1 MTNATKLKALKPLLI
16 AVGLIYIF
24 GIYAMMQL
32 MPESWTWAPRQPEYE
47 QMIMGIYATL
57 GVFLLLAAQDPLSNR
72 SLIWFTIAS
81 NIIHGMIMTAQSIL
95 DMSETPNLWGDIPA
109 LFLIAAV
116 LWVFMPSRDAFYN
129 QSSPPSA

>member
-1 MTNATKLKALKPLLI
+1 MTVETKVKALKIALT

-24 GIYAMMQL
+24 GIYAMMKF
-32 MPESWTWAPRQPEYE
+32 MPDSWTWDPRQPEYE

-57 GVFLLLAAQDPLSNR
+57 GVFLLLAAQDPLANR

-81 NIIHGMIMTAQSIL
+81 NIIHGLIMMAQSIL

-109 LFLIAAV
+109 LFLIAAL
-116 LWVFMPSRDAFYN
+116 LWVLMPSRDAFKT
-129 QSSPPSA
+129 